1 MLRIKLDNLV
11 VDNYRPKIIK
21 HSYPLLFIHGAGGTS
36 EYLKN
41 YLQFFAKAGWQSYA
55 VNLRGHHP
63 SEQESTLAQAT
74 IEDYVEDV
82 ERVMRDLSIANCA
95 LIGHSMG
102 GLIAQKIAMQ
112 FKSVTALITI
122 ASAPPFGVPL
132 EMHADM
138 LNPETIMQSL
148 WDIKSIW
155 DMMNFA
161 PVATSAYMAEKT
173 FLNNIDEAE
182 REEIFGMF
190 VAESLMV
197 GYQIAQGV
205 FVDPAK
211 IKCPKLVIGCK
222 LDTMS
227 PESMEQK
234 LAEFIQADYISY
246 EQFAHLPMLESGWE
260 KSAKDIADWLKKN
273 AADKAPK
280 KKG

>member
-1 MLRIKLDNLV
+1 
-11 VDNYRPKIIK
+11 
-21 HSYPLLFIHGAGGTS
+21 
-36 EYLKN
+36 
-41 YLQFFAKAGWQSYA
+41 
-55 VNLRGHHP
+55 
-63 SEQESTLAQAT
+63 
-74 IEDYVEDV
+74 
-82 ERVMRDLSIANCA
+82 MRDLSIENCA

-112 FKSVTALITI
+112 FTSVKALITI

-138 LNPETIMQSL
+138 FDPETIMKSL

-155 DMMNFA
+155 DIMNFA
-161 PVATSAYMAEKT
+161 PVATSAFMAEKT

-205 FVDPAK
+205 FVDPVK
-211 IKCPKLVIGCK
+211 IRCPKLVIGCK

-234 LAEFIQADYISY
+234 LAEFLQADYISY
-246 EQFAHLPMLESGWE
+246 EQFAHLPMLEAGWE
-260 KSAKDIADWLKKN
+260 KSAKDIANWLKKN
-273 AADKAPK
+273 VADSTTKQ
-280 KKG
+280 KG